1 MDFGDDQPPNFY
13 SKDILR
19 KAKQDVVDS
28 NLRIQGSDPV
38 LSLIEL
44 KRGSEHNGNI
54 HTISIDK
61 IFVHYWSPMQCHIMY
76 KVIRRQK
83 WVTISVDATGSLI
96 LPYQRT
102 SSKTSSGHIFL
113 YQMVVTSYE
122 SQTISIAQQ
131 LSEKQDTLSI
141 YYWMANWVSSGMKSP
156 DECISDYSKA
166 LLGAIT
172 RAFCNKMSLQEY
184 TEACFYCLVNNS
196 TNVPASFIR
205 INVAHLVHMICRW
218 KCLQGR
224 KPIKDFYVRA
234 IGLLIQS
241 EYFDIFDSILR
252 SILIQALAET
262 DSYNDNAKQ
271 ETPSETVRIFLE
283 NVISGVK
290 NMDIVGGEKYKG
302 ISNDSTFYF
311 DSEQNENKSIDT
323 SLLNTWLSSV
333 ERDSIQ
339 ESVVKSCRLNA
350 YYCPELKR
358 PLLNILK
365 EFALWSGVMV

>member
-1 MDFGDDQPPNFY
+1 MEFGDDQPPTFY
-13 SKDILR
+13 NKDILR

-28 NLRIQGSDPV
+28 NLGIQGSDLI

-44 KRGSEHNGNI
+44 KHGSEHNGSI

-61 IFVHYWSPMQCHIMY
+61 MFVHYWSPMQCHMY
-76 KVIRRQK
+76 KVIRRQN
-83 WVTISVDATGSLI
+83 WVTISVDETGSLI

-102 SSKTSSGHIFL
+102 SSKISSSHIFL
-113 YQMVVTSYE
+113 YQMVTSYE
-122 SQTISIAQQ
+122 SQTIPIAQR

-141 YYWMANWVSSGMKSP
+141 YYWMANWVSSGMKPP

-196 TNVPASFIR
+196 TNDPASFIR
-205 INVAHLVHMICRW
+205 IDVAHLVHMICKW

-234 IGLLIQS
+234 IGSLIQS
-241 EYFDIFDSILR
+241 EHFDIFDSILR
-252 SILIQALAET
+252 SILILALAET
-262 DSYNDNAKQ
+262 DGYDNNAKQ
-271 ETPSETVRIFLE
+271 ETPSETARVILE
-283 NVISGVK
+283 NVISGAK
-290 NMDIVGGEKYKG
+290 NMDIVDGEKYEG
-302 ISNDSTFYF
+302 ISNDNTVYF
-311 DSEQNENKSIDT
+311 DSEQNENQSIDT
-323 SLLNTWLSSV
+323 SLLTTWLSSV

-339 ESVVKSCRLNA
+339 ESVVKGNRLNA

-358 PLLNILK
+358 PLLIIYVKNFPYGP
-365 EFALWSGVMV
+365 E